1 MAAICGLLVTAVGL
15 GVLGGIWPVVVLAN
29 PHPWVGT
36 QAQEQSSQEQSVQG
50 QLAQEQPVQDQ
61 LAHDQGP
68 QDAVERQAAEHFFE
82 SSIRPLL
89 QARCHD
95 CHGAQ
100 QQAGDLRLDSRAAM
114 LRGGQSGAAIKP
126 GDPRGSLL
134 MQAVHRTEGLEMPPD
149 EPLSA
154 EDVAALER
162 WIENGAV
169 WSGAEPIEPSEI
181 ERRSAE
187 HWAFRSLGQTQ
198 TDEPLARVIDRWI
211 ESKLQT
217 EGLARAPV
225 ADRRTLL
232 RRLSYVATGLPPS
245 FSQIEDF
252 CQDADPAAY
261 ERWVDRLLATPQFGE
276 HWARHWLDLARYSD
290 TKGYV
295 YDREERF
302 WTHAWSYRDWVI
314 DALNRDLPYDQFVRL
329 QLAADQIASEPQDLA
344 AMGFLTVGR
353 RFLGVK
359 PDIIDDRIDVVSRGL
374 LGLTVSC
381 ARCHDHK
388 YDAIPTADYYS
399 LYGVMASCYE
409 EDRSLVAPESLS
421 AEYVAELT
429 KRQQA
434 YSEQHAKLRDEAA
447 ERVRQ
452 RLSDYLAAQ
461 LELERYPGELFGQLF
476 KPDDLLPSVVHR
488 WADYLRRSSTSGDP
502 IFSAWHRLLMLPVA
516 EFSVL
521 APTVVAELLAAEPS
535 VVHPAIAAALRNGQL
550 SSHKDVVRLY
560 SEVLTAQ
567 LAALSPPNVDAAS
580 ENAANDEKVTTE
592 VENEAAAAGGGSTCG
607 TGAVDGVTTATAT
620 ATGTVARD
628 PLFEALFFGPDSPC
642 VVPNEPIVEIEYF
655 VDFASCESLWRLQ
668 SEIDRWVLQG
678 GAADRRARVLVDRPL
693 AVEPQVFRRGS
704 PQRKG
709 DFVPRQFLGLLTGS
723 ERQPFQQG
731 SGRLELAN
739 AIVAPDNPLTARVMV
754 NRMWGHV
761 FGQPLVSTTSD
772 FGLRAEP
779 PSHPELLDHLAQEF
793 IAQGWSVKQLLRQM
807 LLSETF
813 RQAGAAAIDPTR
825 RERALTVDPE
835 NRSLWHA
842 KPRRLTIE
850 ALRDSMLATSGQLE
864 LAPAGGKAVELWAA
878 PYARRRSVYGLVD
891 RQFLP
896 SLLRGFDFANPDLHI
911 PWRSE
916 TTVAQQCLFFLNHPL
931 VLEQAKAV
939 VVAAS
944 EGVAADDHATRV
956 QQLFRRILQRE
967 PSELESLEAM
977 ELLDAAAA
985 ETSVTGQL
993 DPWEQLAQVLY
1004 SGNEFLFIE

>member
-1 MAAICGLLVTAVGL
+1 MAAFCGLLVTAVGL
-15 GVLGGIWPVVVLAN
+15 GVLGGIWPLFVQAN
-29 PHPWVGT
+29 PHPQVGAVAQEQ
-36 QAQEQSSQEQSVQG
+36 QAQEQ
-50 QLAQEQPVQDQ
+50 QD
-61 LAHDQGP
+61 HNHGP
-68 QDAVERQAAEHFFE
+68 QDTVEREAAEHFFE

-89 QARCHD
+89 QTRCHD

-100 QQAGDLRLDSRAAM
+100 QQAGDLRLDSREAM
-114 LRGGQSGAAIKP
+114 LRGGQAGPAVKP

-134 MQAVHRTEGLEMPPD
+134 IQAVHRTEGLEMPPD

-169 WSGAEPIEPSEI
+169 WGGAAPIEPSEI

-187 HWAFRSLGQTQ
+187 HWAFRPLGQTQ
-198 TDEPLARVIDRWI
+198 TDEPLALVIDRWI

-217 EGLARAPV
+217 EGLVRAPL

-252 CQDADPAAY
+252 CQDADPGAY
-261 ERWVDRLLATPQFGE
+261 EQWVDRLLASPQFGE

-314 DALNRDLPYDQFVRL
+314 NALNRDLPYDQFVRL

-409 EDRSLVAPESLS
+409 EDRSLVASDALS
-421 AEYVAELT
+421 ADYVAELT

-434 YSEQHAKLRDEAA
+434 YNDQHTKLRSEAA
-447 ERVRQ
+447 ERARQ
-452 RLSDYLAAQ
+452 RLPDYLAAQ
-461 LELERYPGELFGQLF
+461 LELEQYPGELFGQLF

-502 IFSAWHRLLMLPVA
+502 IFTAWHRLLTLPAA

-521 APTVVAELLAAEPS
+521 APTVVAELVAAEPT
-535 VVHPAIAAALRNGQL
+535 VVHPAIAAALRNAQL
-550 SSHKDVVRLY
+550 NSHKDVVRLY
-560 SEVLTAQ
+560 SGVLTAQ
-567 LAALSPPNVDAAS
+567 LAALSPPKVDAES
-580 ENAANDEKVTTE
+580 EQSANDEKVTNE
-592 VENEAAAAGGGSTCG
+592 VENADAASGDGGTCVSGAG
-607 TGAVDGVTTATAT
+607 DGVWTATAT
-620 ATGTVARD
+620 ETVPRD

-678 GAADRRARVLVDRPL
+678 GEQDRRARVLVDRPL
-693 AVEPQVFRRGS
+693 PIEPQVFRRGS
-704 PQRKG
+704 PMRKG
-709 DFVPRQFLGLLTGS
+709 DFVPRQFLGLLTGD

-761 FGQPLVSTTSD
+761 FGQPLASTPSD

-779 PSHPELLDHLAQEF
+779 PSHPELLDHLAHEF

-813 RQAGAAAIDPTR
+813 RQAGAAAVEPTT
-825 RERALTVDPE
+825 RERALTLDPE

-850 ALRDSMLATSGQLE
+850 ALRDAMLATSGQLE
-864 LAPAGGKAVELWAA
+864 LAPAGGKAVELWTA

-944 EGVAADDHATRV
+944 EGVAADDHAARV

-967 PSELESLEAM
+967 PTELESLEAM
-977 ELLDAAAA
+977 EFLDAAAA
-985 ETSVTGQL
+985 ESSEAGQL
-993 DPWEQLAQVLY
+993 DPWQQLAQVLY
-1004 SGNEFLFIE
+1004 SSNEFLFIE